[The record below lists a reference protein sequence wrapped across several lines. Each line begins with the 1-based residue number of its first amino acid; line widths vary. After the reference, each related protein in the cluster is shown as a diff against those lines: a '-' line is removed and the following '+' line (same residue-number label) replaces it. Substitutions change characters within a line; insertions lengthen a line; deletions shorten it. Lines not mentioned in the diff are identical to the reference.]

1 MVFVLLVFVFSL
13 WSVFP
18 LDSER
23 FGREGLT
30 LGLDLKGGSYLVYQA
45 DLTKKDPGQTD
56 EEVMKGV
63 ISKIERRVNSLG
75 VTEPIIQ
82 QQGTDRLLVEMPGV
96 ANIEEAVKIIGQVA
110 ELDFREAK
118 YGPDGKELL
127 DDKGNLVWE
136 KSSAI
141 GSDNKEK
148 FLTGKYLK
156 PNSQPNIDEQTGQ
169 PEVLFSWNE
178 EGAILF
184 EKITTRC
191 VGKRLG
197 IFLDDQLI
205 SAPIVQTVIKDSGR
219 ITGVTLQ
226 EAQNLAILLNSGSLD
241 VPLKIIQQQDIDAT
255 LGSDSVHKSL
265 IAGIIGLILVAV
277 FMVFYY
283 RVPGFVACLA
293 LGIYGIVLLMI
304 FKLVPITLTLPGLA
318 AFIVSFGMAVDAN
331 VLIFER
337 MKEEL
342 RGGRTLGAAVEAG
355 FKRAWTAIRDSNIT
369 TFIACIILLWF
380 GDAVGAFMVKGFALT
395 LLIGVA
401 LSMISALT
409 VTRVFMRFVVKI
421 VTSISLYGVRK

>member
-1 MVFVLLVFVFSL
+1 
-13 WSVFP
+13 
-18 LDSER
+18 
-23 FGREGLT
+23 
-30 LGLDLKGGSYLVYQA
+30 
-45 DLTKKDPGQTD
+45 
-56 EEVMKGV
+56 MKGV

-75 VTEPIIQ
+75 VTEPIIL